1 MYSGNFSV
9 HIGTDLVHIPTFAT
23 QLEQPGSTFSRVFT
37 DRELR
42 TCAVKVDR
50 VASLAARWAAKE
62 AYIKAW
68 SQCLYGQP
76 PVIGVDGVDFSE
88 IEVVQ
93 DAFSRPS
100 IELHGEVLRLGL
112 SVASVSLSH
121 DGDYATATVLVGG
134 GHS

>member
-1 MYSGNFSV
+1 M

-23 QLEQPGSTFSRVFT
+23 QLGQPGSTFSRVFT

-42 TCAVKVDR
+42 TCAAKPDR
-50 VASLAARWAAKE
+50 SASLAARWAAKE

-68 SQCLYGQP
+68 SQGIYGQP
-76 PVIGVDGVDFSE
+76 PVVGVDEVDLSE

-100 IELHGEVLRLGL
+100 IELHGEVARLGPA
-112 SVASVSLSH
+112 VVSVSLSH
-121 DGDYATATVLVGG
+121 DGDYATATVLAGGVGG
-134 GHS
+134 VGG

>member
-1 MYSGNFSV
+1 MFSV

-42 TCAVKVDR
+42 TCAAKADR
-50 VASLAARWAAKE
+50 SASLAARWAAKE

-68 SQCLYGQP
+68 SQSLYGQP
-76 PVIGVDGVDFSE
+76 PVIAVDEVDFAE
-88 IEVVQ
+88 IEVVA

-100 IELHGEVLRLGL
+100 VELHGEVARLGPM
-112 SVASVSLSH
+112 VTSVSLSH

-134 GHS
+134 AGGGAG

>member
-1 MYSGNFSV
+1 MFSV

-42 TCAVKVDR
+42 TCAAKADR
-50 VASLAARWAAKE
+50 SASLAARWAAKE

-68 SQCLYGQP
+68 SQSLYGQP
-76 PVIGVDGVDFSE
+76 PVIGVDGVDFAE
-88 IEVVQ
+88 IEVVA
-93 DAFSRPS
+93 DAFSRPA
-100 IELHGEVLRLGL
+100 IELHGEVARLGPV
-112 SVASVSLSH
+112 VASVSLSH

-134 GHS
+134 AGGGAG